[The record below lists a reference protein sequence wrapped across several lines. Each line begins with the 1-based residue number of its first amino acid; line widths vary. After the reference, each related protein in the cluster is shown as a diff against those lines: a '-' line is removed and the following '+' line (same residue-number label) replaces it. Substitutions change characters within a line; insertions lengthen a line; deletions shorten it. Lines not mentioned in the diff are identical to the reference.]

1 MMQFKKWFL
10 NEIKQDLASTM
21 FGVKN
26 RNLNTIFGNK
36 DRIVIPF
43 IIDAS
48 AKYLIEYFKNNKI
61 TYDPEAGVVSLTS
74 PQGKVSKLK
83 LMKFLEKAELPEPV
97 LAWAKK
103 QPEIHKSL
111 KTAMDVMK
119 GTKFDIDDLAIVLT
133 RHPIDVVRMADFEC
147 LPNQQGGQSCHA
159 PTGSHFDN
167 AIDEAQKEG
176 GAVAYVVKKSDVNK
190 INVNTPEIFNDPD
203 RKINGILPISR
214 IRIRR
219 FTNKDGDIGI
229 PEMKVYGISIPGFY
243 YSLKTFLRNKQN
255 IQDALD
261 SKDYKLQG
269 GSYIDTSASK
279 LFSTFFDD
287 EADYVEEEGGYDEV
301 EDEVDNDEEDSRI
314 QRAADQIVSY
324 NSYEMRP
331 LEIKYSVLHGE
342 DVEFYAVYKKQLIIS
357 VKYCLQKLEVGQKY
371 EYGKEVIKDIV
382 NHAYRYAKELSIML
396 RNAVVLHH
404 PEENYYKL
412 SDDGEKVIFSFNINF
427 LPDNDV
433 YHMDING
440 MQNFFESMVQEKFP
454 EAIDSLVRNSLE
466 DAKILS
472 EHPLANY
479 MNMSHD
485 ELYELENTR
494 RVLAY
499 SHHHPSG
506 AETNIDNYS
515 KIYAHHVGIS
525 PVEIQLLPAI
535 QNDDYN
541 DIMYEI
547 LIATKSKRQTPELQ
561 RKGLM
566 PEYIVMGQRWPE
578 DFLRYLHEVITT
590 SNITPKFENPLD
602 YFPQNIRLI
611 RHDFSYD
618 GPSKNASGKLIAAP
632 LKFSPKFLLN
642 RDVNPAIASYVIRLL
657 EYYDD
662 HHEQLD
668 DLLAKKF
675 KDLLLKVASPKLKE
689 HIK

>member
-219 FTNKDGDIGI
+219 FTNKEGDIGI
-229 PEMKVYGISIPGFY
+229 PEMKVYGLSIPGFY

-301 EDEVDNDEEDSRI
+301 GDEEDSNEEDSRI
-314 QRAADQIVSY
+314 QRAAEQIVLH
-324 NSYEMRP
+324 NSYEMKP
-331 LEIKYSVLHGE
+331 LEIKYSILYDE
-342 DVEFYAVYKKQLIIS
+342 DVEFYVVYKQLLVI
-357 VKYCLQKLEVGQKY
+357 KKEYCLQELEAGKKY
-371 EYGKEVIKDIV
+371 EYSKEVIKDIGDHV
-382 NHAYRYAKELSIML
+382 YGYAKELEIEL
-396 RNAVVLHH
+396 RIGSYEKLSYR

-412 SDDGEKVIFSFNINF
+412 SDDGENVIFGFNINF
-427 LPDNDV
+427 FPDTSI
-433 YHMDING
+433 YHQDING
-440 MQNFFESMVQEKFP
+440 MENFVDSLVRPHFP
-454 EAIDSLVRNSLE
+454 KAIDSLVRNSLE
-466 DAKILS
+466 DAKIVA
-472 EHPLANY
+472 EHPVAQYL
-479 MNMSHD
+479 NMSAD
-485 ELYELENTR
+485 DLQNLDDNKYRLTYN
-494 RVLAY
+494 
-499 SHHHPSG
+499 HHHPDEK
-506 AETNIDNYS
+506 ETTVDHYTS
-515 KIYAHHVGIS
+515 IYAHHFAVS
-525 PVEIQLLPAI
+525 PLSIELLPI
-535 QNDDYN
+535 NNNDDYN
-541 DIMYEI
+541 DAMSELVKALYN
-547 LIATKSKRQTPELQ
+547 KRQHPEIS

-566 PEYIVMGQRWPE
+566 PEFIFMNERWTH
-578 DFLRYLHEVITT
+578 DFLRHLNEIIKT
-590 SNITPKFENPLD
+590 SSVMPKFENPLNTIHFLQYD
-602 YFPQNIRLI
+602 Y
-611 RHDFSYD
+611 SYY
-618 GPSKNASGKLIAAP
+618 GPSKSYSGQIKPEP
-632 LKFSPKFLLN
+632 LKFKFKVMLN
-642 RDVNPAIASYVIRLL
+642 RDQDPKLVSYVIRLFD
-657 EYYDD
+657 YYDD

-668 DLLAKKF
+668 DLIAKKF
-675 KDLLLKVASPKLKE
+675 RDLLRPVAGAVLKKYL
-689 HIK
+689 